1 MVIKF
6 RFRLHLFTLGML
18 CGFGVLV
25 YRLWWLQI
33 EHHKEFV
40 NKVPEAKRE
49 RARIPGVRGEI
60 KDRNG
65 IVLATNKA
73 TFEVRVNLKE
83 MLDEIRSS
91 VPRSQSRASY
101 DQSGVS

>member
-1 MVIKF
+1 MVVKY
-6 RFRLHLFTLGML
+6 RFRLYLLTLAIL

-33 EHHKEFV
+33 DHHQEFV

-73 TFEVRVNLKE
+73 TFEVRVNLRE
-83 MLDEIRSS
+83 VHDEYARQCRI
-91 VPRSQSRASY
+91 
-101 DQSGVS
+101 